1 MIEHNVSCP
10 SSLGHLEFVVL
21 DTEPYALFAYIN
33 DDWFCSKVVVTTPEG
48 DTASFPCYR
57 WISGYERLVF
67 REATGQ
73 YVGIQY
79 TSLCRFSFGYNCC
92 AQDS

>member
-1 MIEHNVSCP
+1 VIELDVFCP

-21 DTEPYALFAYIN
+21 ESEPYLPFCFLN

-48 DTASFPCYR
+48 DTVNFPCYH
-57 WISGYERLVF
+57 WISGHERLMF

-73 YVGIQY
+73 YVGIQIIV
-79 TSLCRFSFGYNCC
+79 
-92 AQDS
+92 